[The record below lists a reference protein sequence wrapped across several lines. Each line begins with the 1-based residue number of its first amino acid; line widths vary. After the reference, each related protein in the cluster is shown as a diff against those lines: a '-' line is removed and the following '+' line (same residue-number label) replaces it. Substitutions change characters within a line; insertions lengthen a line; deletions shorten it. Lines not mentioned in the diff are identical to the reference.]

1 MIHNSKYCFTFV
13 SAEQNQ
19 GCTSPYNNGHFLC
32 PLNKGGGALRGSQ
45 KPSSLGEFSSVN
57 ATALFVGDNLNNFV
71 MLNEPRT
78 SESSPQPC
86 PARSIINKLLLTDDL
101 DELRHRLSR
110 DFMQLLTGEPDEM
123 ERNRIMS
130 DFNNIDL
137 ILETLERERK

>member
-1 MIHNSKYCFTFV
+1 MASDALVRGTTTGRVTPCF
-13 SAEQNQ
+13 
-19 GCTSPYNNGHFLC
+19 CYP
-32 PLNKGGGALRGSQ
+32 PLNLNVMSK
-45 KPSSLGEFSSVN
+45 
-57 ATALFVGDNLNNFV
+57 NL
-71 MLNEPRT
+71 PQ

-110 DFMQLLTGEPDEM
+110 DFMQLLTGEPDEL

-137 ILETLERERK
+137 ILETLERER